1 VIWKIFLGIFLV
13 SLIIIPILGII
24 GFILLLMIWGPINL
38 IEDFNFKKREK
49 IINEIVSKLINTS
62 EIEQLIKNEQRSD
75 ITKFNI
81 NIKVDNSIRN
91 IRLHIENNY
100 SDWKSDSK
108 DISNGFRSIVYK
120 VFREKIGSK

>member
-1 VIWKIFLGIFLV
+1 MIWKIFLGIFLV
-13 SLIIIPILGII
+13 SVLIIPILGII
-24 GFILLLMIWGPINL
+24 GFILLLMIWYPINL

-108 DISNGFRSIVYK
+108 DISNGFRSVVYK
-120 VFREKIGSK
+120 FFREKIGSK